1 MTKCFNKKGLND
13 LNKNIDLLKQR
24 VNFSYY
30 NENMSENEISKLL
43 NISRQ
48 RVSAIL
54 NSNKDHRTK
63 KRKKFE
69 NVKIKR
75 KVQFYNRTSPR
86 ISIPKELMEL
96 IGINNNECYVEIMN
110 KGKQIIIRKF
120 KEEDN

>member
-1 MTKCFNKKGLND
+1 MAKDTE
-13 LNKNIDLLKQR
+13 LLKQR

-30 NENMSENEISKLL
+30 EEGMSEIEISKLL

-54 NSNKDHRTK
+54 NSNKNHK
-63 KRKKFE
+63 KRKRKILE

-86 ISIPKELMEL
+86 ISIPKELLEK
-96 IGINNNECYVEIMN
+96 IGVDSNNCYIEIKN
-110 KGKQIIIRKF
+110 KGREIIIRKL
-120 KEEDN
+120 EE